1 MVGRVWMG
9 CAFSRKRSLL
19 NRFVFS
25 MTIIVSTLLAVVAAF
40 SHLDI
45 PTVRWTRA
53 EMDAARFSY
62 PSSLRL
68 FLSWQSRMSCG
79 NIQMYIWAVD
89 EERKSIGKGVG
100 NCKLRTEG
108 VHVAITYSEGTM
120 I

>member
-1 MVGRVWMG
+1 MG
-9 CAFSRKRSLL
+9 CAFARTRSRL

-25 MTIIVSTLLAVVAAF
+25 ITIILSTLLAVVAAF

-45 PTVRWTRA
+45 PTVSWTRA

-79 NIQMYIWAVD
+79 NVYLGSRRRKEGSRKGGD
-89 EERKSIGKGVG
+89 ELQVEDGRHSD
-100 NCKLRTEG
+100 
-108 VHVAITYSEGTM
+108 HQ
-120 I
+120 